1 MRFRDRADAGRR
13 LARQLA
19 DRVGESPVVLAL
31 PRGGVPVG
39 FEVARELAA
48 PLDVVVVR
56 KLGVPGR
63 PELGMG
69 AIGEAGIRLI
79 NPVVVRLEQVSADQ
93 IAAVERT
100 ERAELD
106 RRVRRYRGGRPR
118 VDLAGRTAVIVD
130 DGLATGYTARA
141 ACEVARGHGAS
152 RVVVAAPV
160 ASRDSLADLAE
171 RADDVVCVHA
181 PFAFRAIGEF
191 YGDFRQ
197 TSDAEV
203 VRLLEAADPGH

>member
-13 LARQLA
+13 LVRQLA
-19 DRVGESPVVLAL
+19 DRVGESPIVLAL

-48 PLDVVVVR
+48 PLDVLVVR

-69 AIGEAGIRLI
+69 AISEAGIRLI
-79 NPVVVRLEQVSADQ
+79 NPVVVRLEHVSADQ
-93 IAAVERT
+93 IAAVERS

-106 RRVRRYRGGRPR
+106 RRVRRFRGDRPR
-118 VDLAGRTAVIVD
+118 VDLADRTAVIVD

-141 ACEVARGHGAS
+141 ACAVARGQGAR

-160 ASRDSLADLAE
+160 ASRESLADLAE

-181 PFAFRAIGEF
+181 PPVFRAIGEF
-191 YGDFRQ
+191 YADFRQ

-203 VRLLEAADPGH
+203 VRLLEAAGPGR

>member
-1 MRFRDRADAGRR
+1 MRFRDRTDAGRR

-19 DRVGESPVVLAL
+19 DRVGDAPVVLAL

-39 FEVARELAA
+39 FEVARKLAA
-48 PLDVVVVR
+48 PLDVLVVR
-56 KLGVPGR
+56 KLGLPER

-79 NPVVVRLEQVSADQ
+79 NPVVVRLAHVSADQ
-93 IAAVERT
+93 IAAVERS

-106 RRVRRYRGGRPR
+106 RRVRRFRRDRPR

-130 DGLATGYTARA
+130 DGIATGYTALA
-141 ACEVARGHGAS
+141 ACEVARGHGAG

-160 ASRDSLADLAE
+160 ASRDALADLAE
-171 RADDVVCVHA
+171 RADDVVCVHT
-181 PFAFRAIGEF
+181 PPAFRAIGEF
-191 YGDFRQ
+191 YDDFRQ

-203 VRLLEAADPGH
+203 VRLLEAAGPGL